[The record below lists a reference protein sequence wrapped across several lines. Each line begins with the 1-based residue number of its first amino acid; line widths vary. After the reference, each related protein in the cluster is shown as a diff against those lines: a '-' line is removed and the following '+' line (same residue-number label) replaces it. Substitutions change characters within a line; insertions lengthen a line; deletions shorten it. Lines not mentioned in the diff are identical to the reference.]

1 MHNLLKSTINMMLDQ
16 GAELWMGALEALV
29 EYYTTVD
36 LKVLEDFTEIDDY
49 VEYRYIDWASG

>member
-1 MHNLLKSTINMMLDQ
+1 
-16 GAELWMGALEALV
+16 MGALEALV

-49 VEYRYIDWASG
+49 VEYRHIDWASG

>member
-1 MHNLLKSTINMMLDQ
+1 
-16 GAELWMGALEALV
+16 MGALEALV